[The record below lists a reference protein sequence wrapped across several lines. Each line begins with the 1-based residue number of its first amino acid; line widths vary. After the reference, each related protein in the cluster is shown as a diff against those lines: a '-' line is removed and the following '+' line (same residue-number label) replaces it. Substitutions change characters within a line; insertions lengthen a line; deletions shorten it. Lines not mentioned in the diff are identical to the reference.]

1 MTTATGPTTTP
12 TTDGTTTGDDVALDT
27 TYVDRSYRGGW
38 RIIARK
44 EFADHVCSIR
54 FLILLVLVSL
64 AGLAAVHSAS
74 GPIRDAADSAT
85 QTPSVFLLLFTLSPE
100 RVPAF
105 HEFLGILG
113 PLLGIAFGF
122 DAINGE
128 RAQGTLPRLVAQ
140 PIHRD
145 EVING
150 KFAAGISAIALAL
163 GCVIAIVSG
172 YGAIRLGIGP
182 TSGDVIRILAFY
194 VVAIVY
200 ISLWLALALVLSVAS
215 RRAATAALAAIAIW
229 LVLTLFAGLIAG
241 VVADSLRS
249 VPSDATTENVLDNA
263 RLELAVRR
271 LSPDQLYKEAT
282 GVLLNPA
289 RQSTG
294 ILVLDEADLALPTT
308 LPLDQSLS
316 LAWWQLVT
324 LVAGT
329 VVLFAA
335 AYVTFMRQEVRA

>member
-1 MTTATGPTTTP
+1 VVDTP
-12 TTDGTTTGDDVALDT
+12 KFRA
-27 TYVDRSYRGGW
+27 GW
-38 RIIARK
+38 RIVARK
-44 EFADHVCSIR
+44 EFADHVNSVR
-54 FLILLVLVSL
+54 FVILLALVSL

-74 GPIRDAADSAT
+74 GPIRVAADSAT

-145 EVING
+145 EIING
-150 KFAAGISAIALAL
+150 KFAAGIGAIALAL
-163 GCVIAIVSG
+163 ASVITVVSA

-182 TSGDVIRILAFY
+182 TQGELVRILAFY
-194 VVAIVY
+194 AVAVVY
-200 ISLWLALALVLSVAS
+200 IALWLALSLLLSVVC

-241 VVADSLRS
+241 VVADTFRD
-249 VPSDATTENVLDNA
+249 VPADATPEDVLANA
-263 RLELAVRR
+263 RLELTVRR

-294 ILVLDEADLALPTT
+294 ILVLEQNDLALPTT
-308 LPLDQSLS
+308 LPLDQSLI
-316 LAWWQLVT
+316 LAWWQLIS

>member
-1 MTTATGPTTTP
+1 MSLTDPPT
-12 TTDGTTTGDDVALDT
+12 DT
-27 TYVDRSYRGGW
+27 TESEARPEPSIAVDDTRFRAGW
-38 RIIARK
+38 RIVARK
-44 EFADHVCSIR
+44 EFADHVRSVR
-54 FLILLVLVSL
+54 FVILLALVSL
-64 AGLAAVHSAS
+64 AGVAAVHSAS
-74 GPIRDAADSAT
+74 GPIRDAADTAT

-128 RAQGTLPRLVAQ
+128 RAQGTLPRLVSQ

-145 EVING
+145 EIVNG

-163 GCVIAIVSG
+163 ASVIALVSA

-182 TSGDVIRILAFY
+182 TEGDLVRIFAFY
-194 VVAIVY
+194 AVAVVY
-200 ISLWLALALVLSVAS
+200 IALWLAMSLLLSVVS

-241 VVADSLRS
+241 VVADSFRD
-249 VPSDATTENVLDNA
+249 VPADATTEQVLANA
-263 RLELAVRR
+263 RLELNVRR

-282 GVLLNPA
+282 GVLLSPA

-294 ILVLDEADLALPTT
+294 ILVLEQSDLALPST
-308 LPLDQSLS
+308 LPLEQSLI
-316 LAWWQLVT
+316 LAWWQLIS
-324 LVAGT
+324 LVAVT
-329 VVLFAA
+329 VALFAA
-335 AYVTFMRQEVRA
+335 AYITFMRQEVRA